1 MKRILL
7 LTVLLCAA
15 IAQSYAQDKE
25 PKKVSIGVEA
35 SLHRG
40 ISDVE
45 LNGYSPVSFYGG
57 YNFNSHI
64 FVGAGFGFTK
74 YYGTLLIPVNAKVQW
89 TPFDWK
95 LSPYL
100 ACDIGYNLFGGTT
113 KYDIALGQTPPYNPK
128 VKYGFFI
135 RPELGANLNVSPSS
149 SLYLGVGIY
158 GQAGEFRN
166 DYIANG
172 DMITEIVDNTS
183 VVTLKLGYKF
193 SF

>member
-1 MKRILL
+1 MKRLIL

-15 IAQSYAQDKE
+15 MTQGYAQDKE
-25 PKKVSIGVEA
+25 SKKVSIGVET

-45 LNGYSPVSFYGG
+45 LKGCSPVSFYGG

-89 TPFDWK
+89 TPFDWM

-100 ACDIGYNLFGGTT
+100 ACDIGYNLLGGTT
-113 KYDIALGQTPPYNPK
+113 KYELIPGQTPPYHLEPR
-128 VKYGFFI
+128 YGFFI
-135 RPELGANLNVSPSS
+135 RPELGANLKVSPSS
-149 SLYLGVGIY
+149 SLYFGVGIY
-158 GQAGEFRN
+158 GQSGEFKKE
-166 DYIANG
+166 YIVDG
-172 DMITEIVDNTS
+172 DMITEVVDNTS
-183 VVTLKLGYKF
+183 VVSLKLGYKF